1 MSFFTGAIIFF
12 RIHVTFSRYAGV
24 SRLFLPSAWSHLATE
39 FQQCLIRE
47 IQIFIRPFKEDM
59 SSNPAAGKGFIPAKY
74 ELK

>member
-1 MSFFTGAIIFF
+1 MSEA
-12 RIHVTFSRYAGV
+12 
-24 SRLFLPSAWSHLATE
+24 LFVPSAWSHLATE